1 MGADTCVMRF
11 TRALLPLIATASVAA
26 IRGPK
31 VEVLLDGSGTP
42 RCPGDRWGTWPSPVG
57 LTLGIL
63 FAFFGQ
69 VLAIL
74 YQYARYRWSPNALRV
89 QSDLR
94 PYSFSEAVATHV
106 GQPGGLLMLVVY
118 LSTYWMFDLMP
129 CSYYSFGGGIRPHI
143 VAAQMVSQD
152 LLQYI
157 MHWLEHKA
165 SPEFYKLSHKP
176 HHRFT
181 NPRWADAFNGSIGDT
196 FTMILIPLFITA
208 QLVHANV
215 WEYMVFG
222 ASWSAWLV
230 LIHSETAHPWDPL
243 FRKLGLG
250 TAADHHVHH
259 KTFVY
264 NYGHIVMWWDKL
276 LGTYKDPAT
285 VKQFNPGA

>member
-1 MGADTCVMRF
+1 MRV
-11 TRALLPLIATASVAA
+11 LLLLAPTIVAA
-26 IRGPK
+26 ALHSVRSGA
-31 VEVLLDGSGTP
+31 VEEGGA
-42 RCPGDRWGTWPSPVG
+42 RCPGERWGSWPSPVG

-63 FAFFGQ
+63 CAFVGQ
-69 VLAIL
+69 VLAML
-74 YQYARYRWSPNALRV
+74 YQYARFRWATNATRI
-89 QSDLR
+89 QPTPR
-94 PYSFSEAVATHV
+94 PYAFSEAVATHV
-106 GQPGGLLMLVVY
+106 RQPGGVLMLVFY
-118 LSTYWMFDLMP
+118 LSAYWMFDLMP
-129 CSYYSFGGGIRPHI
+129 CSYYSFEGGVRPHI
-143 VAAQMVSQD
+143 VAAQIAIQD

-181 NPRWADAFNGSIGDT
+181 NPRWADAFNGSVGDT

-208 QLVHANV
+208 QLIHANV
-215 WEYMVFG
+215 WEYMTFG

-243 FRKLGLG
+243 FKVLGLG

-264 NYGHIVMWWDKL
+264 NYGHVIMWWDKIF
-276 LGTYKDPAT
+276 GTYKDPSS
-285 VKQFNPGA
+285 VKQFNPGL